1 MNKSA
6 WKRTN
11 LFVFFLTILG
21 RRAGRRALR
30 ARVILEHKLE
40 SGSTK
45 QVRSQSYKLR
55 NIYAALPI
63 GISSATKETMAIARD
78 EFAQHPTPEKMAETR
93 ALQIFFRP
101 IPYSIN
107 FPPPTSFAQAPE
119 PLPVRAVC
127 PFLIFFA
134 LITLQLETFDPRK

>member
-1 MNKSA
+1 MLRCRSESRAQPRKQWPSQGTNSF
-6 WKRTN
+6 KR
-11 LFVFFLTILG
+11 
-21 RRAGRRALR
+21 
-30 ARVILEHKLE
+30 
-40 SGSTK
+40 
-45 QVRSQSYKLR
+45 
-55 NIYAALPI
+55 
-63 GISSATKETMAIARD
+63 
-78 EFAQHPTPEKMAETR
+78 PTPEKMAETR